1 MLDKEQ
7 HSFLF
12 VKLVIIDEYYI
23 LCLIIEKKSCIDLFS
38 SALAK
43 LLQKH
48 KAFILHNCL

>member
-7 HSFLF
+7 HSFLC

-23 LCLIIEKKSCIDLFS
+23 LYLIIEKKS

-43 LLQKH
+43 ILQKH
-48 KAFILHNCL
+48 KPFILHNRL